1 MDGPVGE
8 APKLATWKTRSAGNR
23 TIHAK
28 LSSMH
33 SETPF
38 LEYRLQVV
46 STWPESDRKRA
57 TIDAILSQMERSAT
71 EDSSHWP
78 LKE

>member
-1 MDGPVGE
+1 VDGPVEE
-8 APKLATWKTRSAGNR
+8 APKLASWKDRRAGNR

-28 LSSMH
+28 FNNMH

-46 STWPESDRKRA
+46 SSWPESDRKRA
-57 TIDAILSQMERSAT
+57 TIEAILSQMER
-71 EDSSHWP
+71 EGGRDPGNWP
-78 LKE
+78 VK

>member
-1 MDGPVGE
+1 
-8 APKLATWKTRSAGNR
+8 
-23 TIHAK
+23 
-28 LSSMH
+28 MH

-57 TIDAILSQMERSAT
+57 TIDAILSQMQRSAN
-71 EDSSHWP
+71 EDSGRWP